1 MPVPIDMKI
10 LNAVRTLAVTS
21 LAGHVTDARVFVRS
35 ELEWSKRDEAP
46 AAIVAPTPGRSVSE
60 SRTAGKRS
68 TTYPVTVIV
77 VAPKV
82 TSALAEDDWRISW
95 AASFGAPLAGKL
107 RPLPGLT
114 EQHHTRLDSAV
125 QLDTAAYE
133 AAGLWRATVSINV
146 TIRESLYQ

>member
-1 MPVPIDMKI
+1 MPIPIDMKI

-60 SRTAGKRS
+60 SRTAGKKSR
-68 TTYPVTVIV
+68 TYPVTVIV

-82 TSALAEDDWRISW
+82 TSALAEDDWRIS
-95 AASFGAPLAGKL
+95 
-107 RPLPGLT
+107 
-114 EQHHTRLDSAV
+114 
-125 QLDTAAYE
+125 
-133 AAGLWRATVSINV
+133 
-146 TIRESLYQ
+146 